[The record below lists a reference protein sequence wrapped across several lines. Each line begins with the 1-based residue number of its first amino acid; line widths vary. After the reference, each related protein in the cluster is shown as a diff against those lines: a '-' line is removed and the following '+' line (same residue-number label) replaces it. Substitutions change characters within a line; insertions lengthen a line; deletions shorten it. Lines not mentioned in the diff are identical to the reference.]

1 VIHTIALRSVTGEVG
16 PAFLRTHV
24 GHSDGLLFE
33 TASKHGPDR
42 ARSTGG
48 DPGGQL
54 AGRALGGDVA
64 AGGNDT
70 DRSFVNAGIKATAA
84 RTTSSWMLSTWS
96 RLAGLGPTRSAGE
109 VVRTGCGSVILS

>member
-1 VIHTIALRSVTGEVG
+1 VIHTIALRSATGEVG

-33 TASKHGPDR
+33 TRP
-42 ARSTGG
+42 STGLTELG
-48 DPGGQL
+48 PQGADAGGQL

-64 AGGNDT
+64 ARGDDT
-70 DRSFVNAGIKATAA
+70 NLSFVNAGIRATAA

-109 VVRTGCGSVILS
+109 VAAPDAVP